1 MVSDLNHILFRDLLH
16 LDAFKITHHIRTD
29 SIGLWLESFS
39 FLTWLAAL
47 TNSTLVYLFHGGGA
61 IGKNGNG
68 NGNGNA
74 ILETNM
80 P

>member
-1 MVSDLNHILFRDLLH
+1 MVSNLNHILGLLH
-16 LDAFKITHHIRTD
+16 LDTFKITHHIRTD

-47 TNSTLVYLFHGGGA
+47 TNSTLVYLFHGDSA
-61 IGKNGNG
+61 VGKNGNA
-68 NGNGNA
+68 NGNA